1 MSSTISKQDETGEI
15 RKTRCL
21 CSLND
26 FCAVTIQLFWNSMCV
41 CSFVTWG
48 SLDSSVHANSKYLRR
63 AWRFGPLRSLQSV
76 ICHMWSVWSVEM
88 AVPSWS
94 EPYMPYSS
102 CTQAVLKLY
111 SSCTQAVQ
119 VVICTSSV
127 NQKKQLQSPSSPL
140 QPLCKLHK
148 QRKLW
153 ESAFGCLLVVCYV
166 AHGLWTPLA
175 WVAFVMNLCKVCW
188 GCGGHA
194 SSLPI
199 ISLRGTDLC
208 QLGYNYNST
217 GQQRVHLNF
226 KVSFADF
233 EGAQDQTKLENINL
247 TSEAACQ
254 SLAGKLPKGLKWN
267 KDE

>member
-1 MSSTISKQDETGEI
+1 MWWVPQYPNRMKQVKFG
-15 RKTRCL
+15 KHVAW

-26 FCAVTIQLFWNSMCV
+26 FCTVTIQLFWNSKCV

-102 CTQAVLKLY
+102 CTQAV
-111 SSCTQAVQ
+111 QG
-119 VVICTSSV
+119 VICTSSV

-166 AHGLWTPLA
+166 AHGLNTFGLSGLCNEPVQSVLRLRWPCLFTTNNI
-175 WVAFVMNLCKVCW
+175 VARHWLVPTWL
-188 GCGGHA
+188 
-194 SSLPI
+194 
-199 ISLRGTDLC
+199 
-208 QLGYNYNST
+208 QLQLDGSAT
-217 GQQRVHLNF
+217 SAL
-226 KVSFADF
+226 
-233 EGAQDQTKLENINL
+233 KL
-247 TSEAACQ
+247 
-254 SLAGKLPKGLKWN
+254 
-267 KDE
+267 